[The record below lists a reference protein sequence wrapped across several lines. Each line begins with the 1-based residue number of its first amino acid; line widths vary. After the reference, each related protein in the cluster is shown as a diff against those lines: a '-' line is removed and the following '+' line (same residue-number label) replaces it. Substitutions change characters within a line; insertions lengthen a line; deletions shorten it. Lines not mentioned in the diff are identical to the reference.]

1 MLMDRRLMT
10 CVMTMTLVCSIAQ
23 PHLTLTNPNSV
34 TSETK
39 PGLSSQ
45 ISLQPAEVKPESH
58 SPDTQSRERRYPGRE
73 R

>member
-1 MLMDRRLMT
+1 MSDDSDVGMQY
-10 CVMTMTLVCSIAQ
+10 S
-23 PHLTLTNPNSV
+23 LTNPSSV
-34 TSETK
+34 TK